1 MTQEPKTIEIKLPK
15 LHPGQMEAK
24 SKFKRFNVLAIGRR
38 FGKTTMGLHEICTKA
53 IEGKDVCYIAPNY
66 SLTTKFFKGVSS
78 RLIQI
83 VKSVNAKDHIIEL
96 ITGGSIQTFSFESID
111 NIRGN
116 SFDFVVIDEA
126 AYCNNLLT
134 EWDSAIRAT
143 LIDRKGTALFISSPN
158 GFNQFYDLFE
168 KGNKEKDWFSI
179 QMPSHKNPFLPK
191 EELELVKES
200 MTQDAYEREILA
212 QFNDVSATVFKKAW
226 IQKVSEVP
234 EDLSISFGC
243 DLAIS
248 KSNNADFTCISV
260 VGHHAQTNKYYLLA
274 LFRAHL
280 SFVQILDKITQMAE
294 IYKPSVIAIEATAF
308 QRVVSDTLME
318 QTTLPIIAIR
328 PTVDKVSRA
337 MPLAA
342 RFEKGDFYILDSDS
356 VDEAVY
362 TELLA
367 FPNPKVKDD
376 TIDSMEMG
384 FTALSQTQPFV
395 FSI

>member
-1 MTQEPKTIEIKLPK
+1 MEPQRTIEIKLPS
-15 LHPGQMEAK
+15 LHSGQIEAK
-24 SKFKRFNVLAIGRR
+24 NGFKRFNVVANGRR
-38 FGKTTMGLHEICTKA
+38 FGKTTMALHEVCTKA
-53 IEGKDVCYIAPNY
+53 IHGEQVAYIAPNY
-66 SLTTKFFKGVSS
+66 SLTTKFFKSVST

-83 VKSVNAKDHIIEL
+83 IKSVNAKDHIIEL
-96 ITGGSIQTFSFESID
+96 ITGGSISTFSFESID

-116 SFDFVVIDEA
+116 SFDYLVIDEA

-143 LIDRKGTALFISSPN
+143 LIDRKGQALFISSPN

-168 KGNKEKDWFSI
+168 KGKKEKDWFSI

-200 MTQDAYEREILA
+200 MTQDAYDREILA

-248 KSNNADFTCISV
+248 KSNNADYTCISV
-260 VGHHAQTNKYYLLA
+260 VGHHASTNKYYLLA

-342 RFEKGDFYILDSDS
+342 RFEKGDFYILDSDA

>member
-1 MTQEPKTIEIKLPK
+1 METQKTIEIKLPK
-15 LHPGQMEAK
+15 LHSGQLEAK
-24 SKFKRFNVLAIGRR
+24 KQFKRFNVLAIGRR
-38 FGKTTMGLHEICTKA
+38 FGKTTMALTEICTRA
-53 IEGKDVCYIAPNY
+53 INGEQVCYIAPNY
-66 SLTTKFFKGVSS
+66 SLTTKFFKSVST
-78 RLIQI
+78 RLLQI

-96 ITGGSIQTFSFESID
+96 ITGGSIMTFSMESID

-116 SFDFVVIDEA
+116 SFDYLVVDEA

-143 LIDRKGTALFISSPN
+143 LIDRRGEALFISSPH

-179 QMPSHKNPFLPK
+179 QMPSHKNPYLPL
-191 EELELVKES
+191 EELELVKDSITYE
-200 MTQDAYEREILA
+200 AYQREIMA

-234 EDLSISFGC
+234 EDLSISMGC

-248 KSNNADFTCISV
+248 KSNNADYTCISV
-260 VGHHAQTNKYYLLA
+260 VGHHAPTNKYYLLA
-274 LFRAHL
+274 MYRAHL

-294 IYKPSVIAIEATAF
+294 IYNPTTIAIEATAF

-328 PTVDKVSRA
+328 PVLDKVSRA

-342 RFEKGDFYILDSDS
+342 RFEKGDFYILDSES
-356 VDEAVY
+356 VDEALY
-362 TELLA
+362 TEMLA
-367 FPNPKVKDD
+367 FPNPKCKDD
-376 TIDSMEMG
+376 TIDALEMG
-384 FTALSQTQPFV
+384 FTALSQTQPFC
-395 FSI
+395 FSV